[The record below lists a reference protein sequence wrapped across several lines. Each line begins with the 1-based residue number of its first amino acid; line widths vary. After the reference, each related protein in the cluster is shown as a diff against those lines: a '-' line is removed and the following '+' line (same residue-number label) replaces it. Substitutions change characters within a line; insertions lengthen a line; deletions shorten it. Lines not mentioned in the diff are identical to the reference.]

1 VKISKDAARAAR
13 QLLRLSHKDGRLDG
27 DLIKEIASRISAAKP
42 RGYLA
47 ILQEYSRLL
56 RLESEKLEALVE
68 SAIELGAQAGNDL
81 VNDLRAKYGEE
92 LKAEFKVNPELLGG
106 MRVKVGSDVWDG
118 SVRARL
124 NALKNKL

>member
-1 VKISKDAARAAR
+1 MKISKDAARAAR

-27 DLIKEIASRISAAKP
+27 DIIKEITSRISAAKP
-42 RGYLA
+42 RDYLA
-47 ILQEYSRLL
+47 MLQEYSRLL
-56 RLESEKLEALVE
+56 RLEVGKLEALVE

>member
-1 VKISKDAARAAR
+1 MKISKDAARAAR

-27 DLIKEIASRISAAKP
+27 DLIKEITSRISAAKP
-42 RGYLA
+42 RDYLA
-47 ILQEYSRLL
+47 MLQEYSRLL
-56 RLESEKLEALVE
+56 RLEVEKLEALVE

-124 NALKNKL
+124 NALKNKQ

>member
-1 VKISKDAARAAR
+1 MKISKDAARAAR

-47 ILQEYSRLL
+47 MLQEYSRLL
-56 RLESEKLEALVE
+56 RLEIEKLEALVE

>member
-1 VKISKDAARAAR
+1 MKISKDAARAAR

>member
-1 VKISKDAARAAR
+1 MKISKDAARAAR

-27 DLIKEIASRISAAKP
+27 DLIKEITSRISAAKP
-42 RGYLA
+42 RDYLA
-47 ILQEYSRLL
+47 MLQEYSILL
-56 RLESEKLEALVE
+56 RLEVEKLEALVE

>member
-13 QLLRLSHKDGRLDG
+13 QLLRLSHKDGRLEG
-27 DLIKEIASRISAAKP
+27 ELIKEITSRIAEAKP
-42 RGYLA
+42 RGYLGM
-47 ILQEYSRLL
+47 LQEYSRLL
-56 RLESEKLEALVE
+56 RLELEKLEALVE
-68 SAIELGAQAGNDL
+68 SAVELGAQAGNDL

-92 LKAEFKVNPELLGG
+92 LKADFKVNPELLGG

-124 NALKNKL
+124 NELKNKL

>member
-1 VKISKDAARAAR
+1 MKISKDAARAAR
-13 QLLRLSHKDGRLDG
+13 QLHRLSHKDGRLDG
-27 DLIKEIASRISAAKP
+27 DLIKEITSRISAAKP

-56 RLESEKLEALVE
+56 RLEIENLEALVE

>member
-1 VKISKDAARAAR
+1 MKISKDAARAAR

-27 DLIKEIASRISAAKP
+27 DLIKEITSRISAAKP
-42 RGYLA
+42 RDYLA
-47 ILQEYSRLL
+47 MLQEYSRLL
-56 RLESEKLEALVE
+56 RLEVEKLEALVE

>member
-1 VKISKDAARAAR
+1 MKISKDAARAAR

-27 DLIKEIASRISAAKP
+27 DLIKEITSRISAAKP

-47 ILQEYSRLL
+47 MLQEYSRLL

>member
-27 DLIKEIASRISAAKP
+27 DLIKEITSRISAAKP
-42 RGYLA
+42 RDYLA
-47 ILQEYSRLL
+47 MLQEYSRLL
-56 RLESEKLEALVE
+56 RLEVEKLEALVE

>member
-1 VKISKDAARAAR
+1 MKISKDAARAAR

-27 DLIKEIASRISAAKP
+27 DLIKEITSRISAAKP